1 MCLFGAKTMS
11 SRFLLDAGRRFFHGN
26 RFQPQLYSKETG
38 LVIHQTQRAVAR
50 LQRGLVI
57 RQTQRALVRF
67 KRDPWGIML
76 RNPKLVVIGS
86 CVLIALLFGR
96 MERIPISGRFHIV
109 LSCKT
114 VERKL
119 GEWTFKGQEEEHRRK
134 ILPPN
139 SPQSIRVQRILREI
153 VQGMQ
158 SGLRLEK
165 DSSVRVHELKNPA
178 ELTPGGT
185 SRKEEPLEAE
195 SYSTGNELV
204 CHKPKEAG
212 IQKRAR
218 RFGWRFATRHLDG
231 LNWEVMVVDDPYN
244 PNACYIPNGKIVFFT
259 GLFRKLK
266 SDAEVAA
273 VLGHEVGHGIARH
286 IAEGYFRFLWVIIL
300 LILCPPDPKSKPE
313 YHPINMFLA
322 FISRRREMEADYIGM
337 MLMASAGYDPRLA
350 PGVELK
356 IDDGGRHNAL
366 STHPCGRKRAE
377 KLQKAKVMDR
387 AMAIYREVTSGL
399 GVPSLI

>member
-1 MCLFGAKTMS
+1 MGLSYLKSKRPILVSCRTLCLNKIASHQGKLQKVIARFSSHGISLSLAQKNHKLPSNLSTYVRNKAHIFSSVMCLFGARTTS

-26 RFQPQLYSKETG
+26 RFQAQLYRKET
-38 LVIHQTQRAVAR
+38 
-50 LQRGLVI
+50 GLVI

-96 MERIPISGRFHIV
+96 IERIPISGRFHMV

-114 VERKL
+114 LERKL
-119 GEWTFKGQEEEHRRK
+119 GERTFKGQEEEHRRK

-153 VQGMQ
+153 VQGMH

-165 DSSVRVHELKNPA
+165 DCSVRVHERKNPA

-185 SRKEEPLEAE
+185 SRNEEALEAE
-195 SYSTGNELV
+195 SYSITGNELLV
-204 CHKPKEAG
+204 CHKPKEG
-212 IQKRAR
+212 IMIQKRAR

-273 VLGHEVGHGIARH
+273 VLGHEVRTSLPGR
-286 IAEGYFRFLWVIIL
+286 
-300 LILCPPDPKSKPE
+300 PPFTSC
-313 YHPINMFLA
+313 F
-322 FISRRREMEADYIGM
+322 FI
-337 MLMASAGYDPRLA
+337 
-350 PGVELK
+350 
-356 IDDGGRHNAL
+356 
-366 STHPCGRKRAE
+366 RKKKERKE
-377 KLQKAKVMDR
+377 N
-387 AMAIYREVTSGL
+387 
-399 GVPSLI
+399 

>member
-1 MCLFGAKTMS
+1 MGLSYLKSKRPILVSCRTLCSSKIASHQGKLQKVIARFGSQGISLSLAQKNHKLPSNLSTYVRNKAHIFSSVMCLFGAKTMS

-26 RFQPQLYSKETG
+26 RFQAQLYRKETG

-86 CVLIALLFGR
+86 CVLIAILFGR
-96 MERIPISGRFHIV
+96 IERIPISGRFHMV

-119 GEWTFKGQEEEHRRK
+119 GEWTFKGQEEEHRWK

-153 VQGMQ
+153 VQGMH

-165 DSSVRVHELKNPA
+165 DCSVRVHERKNPA
-178 ELTPGGT
+178 ELTP
-185 SRKEEPLEAE
+185 SRKEERPLEAE
-195 SYSTGNELV
+195 SYSTTGNELV
-204 CHKPKEAG
+204 CHKPKEG

-273 VLGHEVGHGIARH
+273 VLGHEVRT
-286 IAEGYFRFLWVIIL
+286 Y
-300 LILCPPDPKSKPE
+300 
-313 YHPINMFLA
+313 
-322 FISRRREMEADYIGM
+322 
-337 MLMASAGYDPRLA
+337 
-350 PGVELK
+350 
-356 IDDGGRHNAL
+356 
-366 STHPCGRKRAE
+366 
-377 KLQKAKVMDR
+377 
-387 AMAIYREVTSGL
+387 
-399 GVPSLI
+399 VPSSPPFTCFFKKKERKEN

>member
-1 MCLFGAKTMS
+1 M
-11 SRFLLDAGRRFFHGN
+11 
-26 RFQPQLYSKETG
+26 
-38 LVIHQTQRAVAR
+38 
-50 LQRGLVI
+50 
-57 RQTQRALVRF
+57 
-67 KRDPWGIML
+67 
-76 RNPKLVVIGS
+76 
-86 CVLIALLFGR
+86 
-96 MERIPISGRFHIV
+96 V

-119 GEWTFKGQEEEHRRK
+119 GEWTFKGQEDEHRWK

-153 VQGMQ
+153 VQGMH

-165 DSSVRVHELKNPA
+165 DCSVRVHERKNPA
-178 ELTPGGT
+178 ELTP
-185 SRKEEPLEAE
+185 SRKEERPLEAE
-195 SYSTGNELV
+195 SYSTTGNELV
-204 CHKPKEAG
+204 CHKPKEG

-286 IAEGYFRFLWVIIL
+286 IAEGYFRFLWVFIL
-300 LILCPPDPKSKPE
+300 LILCPPDPKAKPE
-313 YHPINMFLA
+313 HHPINMFLS

-337 MLMASAGYDPRLA
+337 MLMAAAGYDPQLA

-399 GVPSLI
+399 GVPRLALSFMGNGPVGEKQAIFWSDGQWQGGELELGDAENLVQKQ